1 MNKAPVIK
9 LGIIFL
15 VITISYSFFWFV
27 KTAQTEKKINSLISK
42 NSSSISASSVSVSG
56 FPFSQKITISDLKF
70 NIPSISKYQVT
81 VKKLEANTGIFSK
94 SFSANILEQ
103 VIVFDNDSNTIR
115 NIEFK
120 ESPKISISFN
130 SEGISSFNYQ
140 DSGYTI
146 LEDQKPPFYSSSSN
160 IIKMETLETADNQV
174 ALKFNIDIKDMEG
187 VNLASIY
194 QNVFERKIT
203 EGIKTGE
210 ITIGNNINNTTNSSL
225 LINPEQQVAIS
236 SNQINNSINPSTN
249 SSINSPINSQAV
261 PSIKPELKPTIE
273 LGSNSNINNPK
284 ATPQQVASNNN
295 INPNINPN
303 NNSETLNNNQPIN
316 PQEAVKE
323 AVKEAAK
330 IASQSG
336 SPALAQQVSAAVNNL
351 PTINNNA
358 PPVNSVDVVPN
369 PTNNAPAI
377 ANNTT
382 GQVEQPKIIIEPSK
396 QNSKFNLSLDFVY
409 TVINS
414 SESTA
419 KKENNIKT
427 VNAKPVTEQAN
438 NINPSP
444 TANNVNNSN
453 GNSKPS
459 DANNAQ
465 PVPTGANNQNDL
477 PMPTVPEISPAHKS
491 EIAANSGYSIKINN
505 FELSSNEIKFTA
517 NGQID
522 NFIDD
527 NSPSGSVTLKID
539 KFQSFNTAISSA
551 VEGIK
556 SNITIKQNKG
566 LSQQN
571 NVPYDNFLNKINEKL
586 FLILE
591 EISRKN
597 ALAKP
602 ETAVLEIRREKNL
615 EFIINETPMR
625 EVAGKF

>member
-1 MNKAPVIK
+1 MNKAPAIK
-9 LGIIFL
+9 LGIILL

-27 KTAQTEKKINSLISK
+27 RTGQTEKKINNLISK

-103 VIVFDNDSNTIR
+103 VTVFDNDSNTIR

-130 SEGISSFNYQ
+130 NEGISSFDYQ

-160 IIKMETLETADNQV
+160 IIKMETLETANNQV

-194 QNVFERKIT
+194 QNVFEKKIN

-210 ITIGNNINNTTNSSL
+210 ITIGNNINNTINSSL
-225 LINPEQQVAIS
+225 LINPEQQAVTGS
-236 SNQINNSINPSTN
+236 QIN
-249 SSINSPINSQAV
+249 SSINSQAI
-261 PSIKPELKPTIE
+261 PPIKPELKPSSE
-273 LGSNSNINNPK
+273 LGSNSNITNPQ
-284 ATPQQVASNNN
+284 ATPQQLASNDN

-303 NNSETLNNNQPIN
+303 NNSGTSNNNQPIN
-316 PQEAVKE
+316 PQEAV
-323 AVKEAAK
+323 K

-336 SPALAQQVSAAVNNL
+336 SPALAQQVSASVNNSL
-351 PTINNNA
+351 TMNSNA
-358 PPVNSVDVVPN
+358 PAVNSVDFVPN
-369 PTNNAPAI
+369 SANNAPAI
-377 ANNTT
+377 ANNTN
-382 GQVEQPKIIIEPSK
+382 GQGEQPKIIIEPSK
-396 QNSKFNLSLDFVY
+396 QNPKFNLSLDFVY
-409 TVINS
+409 TIING

-419 KKENNIKT
+419 KKENNVKT
-427 VNAKPVTEQAN
+427 ANAQPTTEQPTPTTNNATASNAN
-438 NINPSP
+438 L
-444 TANNVNNSN
+444 
-453 GNSKPS
+453 KPS
-459 DANNAQ
+459 DVNNAQ
-465 PVPTGANNQNDL
+465 PVPAVANNQNT
-477 PMPTVPEISPAHKS
+477 PAPTLISPPDAHKS
-491 EIAANSGYSIKINN
+491 EIVTNSGYSIKINN
-505 FELSSNEIKFTA
+505 FELSSNEIKLTA

-539 KFQSFNTAISSA
+539 KFPSFNTAISSA
-551 VEGIK
+551 VESIK
-556 SNITIKQNKG
+556 SNIIAKQNKG

-591 EISRKN
+591 EISKKN
-597 ALAKP
+597 ALTKP

-615 EFIINETPMR
+615 EFIINETPIR

>member
-1 MNKAPVIK
+1 MNKAPAIK
-9 LGIIFL
+9 LGIILL

-27 KTAQTEKKINSLISK
+27 RTGQTEKKINNLISK

-103 VIVFDNDSNTIR
+103 VTVFDNDSNTIR

-120 ESPKISISFN
+120 ESPKITISFN
-130 SEGISSFNYQ
+130 NEGISSFNYQ

-160 IIKMETLETADNQV
+160 IIKMETLETANNQV

-194 QNVFERKIT
+194 QNVFEKKIN

-210 ITIGNNINNTTNSSL
+210 ITIGNNINNLTNSTL
-225 LINPEQQVAIS
+225 LINPEQQVTTGS
-236 SNQINNSINPSTN
+236 Q
-249 SSINSPINSQAV
+249 INSQAI
-261 PSIKPELKPTIE
+261 PPIKPELKPSSE
-273 LGSNSNINNPK
+273 LGSNSNINNPQ
-284 ATPQQVASNNN
+284 ATPQQVASNDN

-303 NNSETLNNNQPIN
+303 NNSGTSNNNQPIN
-316 PQEAVKE
+316 PQEAV
-323 AVKEAAK
+323 K

-336 SPALAQQVSAAVNNL
+336 SPALAQQVSASVNNS
-351 PTINNNA
+351 PTINSNA
-358 PPVNSVDVVPN
+358 PAVNSVDVVPN
-369 PTNNAPAI
+369 SANNAPAI
-377 ANNTT
+377 ANNTN
-382 GQVEQPKIIIEPSK
+382 GQGEQPKIIIEPSK
-396 QNSKFNLSLDFVY
+396 QNPKFNLSLDFVY
-409 TVINS
+409 TIING

-419 KKENNIKT
+419 KKENNVKT
-427 VNAKPVTEQAN
+427 ANAQPTTEQPTPTTNNATASNAN
-438 NINPSP
+438 L
-444 TANNVNNSN
+444 
-453 GNSKPS
+453 KPS
-459 DANNAQ
+459 DVNNAQ
-465 PVPTGANNQNDL
+465 PVPAVANNQNT
-477 PMPTVPEISPAHKS
+477 PAPTLPEISPAHKS
-491 EIAANSGYSIKINN
+491 EIGTNSGYSIKINN

-539 KFQSFNTAISSA
+539 KFPSFNTAISSA
-551 VEGIK
+551 VESIK
-556 SNITIKQNKG
+556 SNIIAKQNKG

-591 EISRKN
+591 EISKKN
-597 ALAKP
+597 ALTKP

>member
-1 MNKAPVIK
+1 MNKAPAIK

-27 KTAQTEKKINSLISK
+27 RTGQTEKKINNLISK

-70 NIPSISKYQVT
+70 NIPSVSKYQVT

-103 VIVFDNDSNTIR
+103 VTVFDNDSNTIR

-130 SEGISSFNYQ
+130 NEGISSFNYQ

-160 IIKMETLETADNQV
+160 IIKMETLETANNKV
-174 ALKFNIDIKDMEG
+174 VLKFNIDIKDMEG

-194 QNVFERKIT
+194 QNVFEKKIN

-210 ITIGNNINNTTNSSL
+210 ITIGNNINNAINSTL
-225 LINPEQQVAIS
+225 LINPEQQVAVA
-236 SNQINNSINPSTN
+236 SNQINSINP
-249 SSINSPINSQAV
+249 SINSPINLQAL
-261 PSIKPELKPTIE
+261 PPIKPELKPAIE
-273 LGSNSNINNPK
+273 LGSNSNINNPQV
-284 ATPQQVASNNN
+284 APQQVAPQQVASNNN

-303 NNSETLNNNQPIN
+303 NNSGTLNNNQPIN
-316 PQEAVKE
+316 PQEAVK
-323 AVKEAAK
+323 

-336 SPALAQQVSAAVNNL
+336 SPALAQQVTTAVNNS
-351 PTINNNA
+351 PTINNNTSV
-358 PPVNSVDVVPN
+358 VNSVDIAPN
-369 PTNNAPAI
+369 PANNAPAI
-377 ANNTT
+377 ANNIN

-396 QNSKFNLSLDFVY
+396 QNSKFNLSLDFEY
-409 TVINS
+409 TIINS
-414 SESTA
+414 SEPSA

-427 VNAKPVTEQAN
+427 VNTQPATEQTNSAN
-438 NINPSP
+438 PNNA
-444 TANNVNNSN
+444 TANNVNASN
-453 GNSKPS
+453 GNPNPS
-459 DANNAQ
+459 DANNIP
-465 PVPTGANNQNDL
+465 PVPAVANNQNTTA
-477 PMPTVPEISPAHKS
+477 PTLPEISSAHKS
-491 EIAANSGYSIKINN
+491 EIGANSGYSIKINN

-539 KFQSFNTAISSA
+539 KFPSFNTAISSA
-551 VEGIK
+551 VESIK
-556 SNITIKQNKG
+556 SNIITKQNKG

-591 EISRKN
+591 EISKKN
-597 ALAKP
+597 ALTKP

>member
-1 MNKAPVIK
+1 MNKAPAIK

-15 VITISYSFFWFV
+15 VITVSYSFFWFV
-27 KTAQTEKKINSLISK
+27 RTGQTEKKINNLISK
-42 NSSSISASSVSVSG
+42 NSSSTSASSVSVSG

-103 VIVFDNDSNTIR
+103 VTVFDNDSNTIR

-130 SEGISSFNYQ
+130 NEGISSFNYQ

-146 LEDQKPPFYSSSSN
+146 LEDQKPTFYSSSSN
-160 IIKMETLETADNQV
+160 IIKMETLETANNQV

-194 QNVFERKIT
+194 QNVFEKKIT

-210 ITIGNNINNTTNSSL
+210 ITIGNNINNAINSSL
-225 LINPEQQVAIS
+225 LINPEQQVATGS
-236 SNQINNSINPSTN
+236 QINSINST
-249 SSINSPINSQAV
+249 INSQINSQAI
-261 PSIKPELKPTIE
+261 PPIKPELKPAIE
-273 LGSNSNINNPK
+273 LGSNSNINNSQV
-284 ATPQQVASNNN
+284 APQQVASNNN

-303 NNSETLNNNQPIN
+303 NNSGTLNNNQPIN
-316 PQEAVKE
+316 PQEAVK
-323 AVKEAAK
+323 

-336 SPALAQQVSAAVNNL
+336 SPALAQQVTTAFNNS
-351 PTINNNA
+351 PTINSNA
-358 PPVNSVDVVPN
+358 PAVNSVDVAPN
-369 PTNNAPAI
+369 SANNASAI
-377 ANNTT
+377 ANNTN
-382 GQVEQPKIIIEPSK
+382 GQGEQPKIIIEPSK

-427 VNAKPVTEQAN
+427 ANAQPTTEQP
-438 NINPSP
+438 IP
-444 TANNVNNSN
+444 TTNNVNASN
-453 GNSKPS
+453 ANPTPS
-459 DANNAQ
+459 DVNNIP
-465 PVPTGANNQNDL
+465 PVPAVANNQNT
-477 PMPTVPEISPAHKS
+477 PAPTLPEISPAHKS
-491 EIAANSGYSIKINN
+491 EIGTNSGYSIKINN

-539 KFQSFNTAISSA
+539 KFPSFNTAISSA
-551 VEGIK
+551 VESIK
-556 SNITIKQNKG
+556 SNIMAKQNKG

-591 EISRKN
+591 EISKKN
-597 ALAKP
+597 ALTKP

>member
-1 MNKAPVIK
+1 MNKAPAIK

-27 KTAQTEKKINSLISK
+27 RTGQTEKKINNLISK

-103 VIVFDNDSNTIR
+103 VTIFDNDSNTIR

-130 SEGISSFNYQ
+130 NEGVSSFNYQ

-160 IIKMETLETADNQV
+160 IIKMETIETTNNQV

-187 VNLASIY
+187 VTLASIY
-194 QNVFERKIT
+194 QNVFEKKIT

-210 ITIGNNINNTTNSSL
+210 IAIGNNINNTTNSAL
-225 LINPEQQVAIS
+225 LISPEQQMAAS
-236 SNQINNSINPSTN
+236 SNQTNNVN
-249 SSINSPINSQAV
+249 SSVNSPINSQAI
-261 PSIKPELKPTIE
+261 PPIKPELKPSIE
-273 LGSNSNINNPK
+273 LSSNSNTNIPQI
-284 ATPQQVASNNN
+284 TSQQVD
-295 INPNINPN
+295 PN
-303 NNSETLNNNQPIN
+303 NNSGALNNNQPIN
-316 PQEAVKE
+316 PQEAV
-323 AVKEAAK
+323 K

-336 SPALAQQVSAAVNNL
+336 SPALAQQVSATVNNS

-358 PPVNSVDVVPN
+358 SSTNSADVVPN
-369 PTNNAPAI
+369 PTNNASVI
-377 ANNTT
+377 ANNTS
-382 GQVEQPKIIIEPSK
+382 GQAEQPKIIIEPSK
-396 QNSKFNLSLDFVY
+396 KNAKFNLSLDFVY

-414 SESTA
+414 SESNA
-419 KKENNIKT
+419 KKDNNIKT
-427 VNAKPVTEQAN
+427 A
-438 NINPSP
+438 
-444 TANNVNNSN
+444 
-453 GNSKPS
+453 
-459 DANNAQ
+459 NAQ
-465 PVPTGANNQNDL
+465 PVVEQASNTTPNPNTNNVDTSNGNLKPSETNNTQPVPNVANNQNT
-477 PMPTVPEISPAHKS
+477 PTPTLPEISPAHKS
-491 EIAANSGYSIKINN
+491 EIVANSGYSMKINN
-505 FELSSNEIKFTA
+505 FELSSDEIKFTA

-522 NFIDD
+522 NFVDD
-527 NSPSGSVTLKID
+527 NSPSGSITLKID
-539 KFQSFNTAISSA
+539 KFSSLNTAISSA
-551 VEGIK
+551 VENIK
-556 SNITIKQNKG
+556 NNIITKQNKG

-591 EISRKN
+591 EISKKN
-597 ALAKP
+597 ALTKP

>member
-1 MNKAPVIK
+1 MNKASAIK
-9 LGIIFL
+9 LGIILL
-15 VITISYSFFWFV
+15 VITVSYSFFWFV
-27 KTAQTEKKINSLISK
+27 RTGQTEKKINNLISK

-103 VIVFDNDSNTIR
+103 VTVFDNDSNTIR

-130 SEGISSFNYQ
+130 NEGISSFNYQ

-146 LEDQKPPFYSSSSN
+146 LEDQKSPFYSSSSN
-160 IIKMETLETADNQV
+160 IIKMETTETANNQV

-194 QNVFERKIT
+194 QNVFEKKIT

-210 ITIGNNINNTTNSSL
+210 ITIGNNINNSTNSTL
-225 LINPEQQVAIS
+225 LINPDQQVATGS
-236 SNQINNSINPSTN
+236 QINSINSA
-249 SSINSPINSQAV
+249 INSPINSPVNSQAIPPV
-261 PSIKPELKPTIE
+261 KPELKPTVE
-273 LGSNSNINNPK
+273 LGSNSNINNPQ

-295 INPNINPN
+295 INPNINPD
-303 NNSETLNNNQPIN
+303 NNSGTLNNNQPIN
-316 PQEAVKE
+316 PQEAV
-323 AVKEAAK
+323 K

-336 SPALAQQVSAAVNNL
+336 SPALAQQVSATVNNS

-358 PPVNSVDVVPN
+358 PAVNSVDVVPN
-369 PTNNAPAI
+369 SANNASAI
-377 ANNTT
+377 ANNTN

-409 TVINS
+409 TIINS

-419 KKENNIKT
+419 KKENNVKT
-427 VNAKPVTEQAN
+427 ENAQPTTEQPIPATNNATASNAN
-438 NINPSP
+438 L
-444 TANNVNNSN
+444 
-453 GNSKPS
+453 KPS
-459 DANNAQ
+459 DVNNIP
-465 PVPTGANNQNDL
+465 PVPAVANNQNNL
-477 PMPTVPEISPAHKS
+477 PTPTVPEISPAHKS
-491 EIAANSGYSIKINN
+491 EIGTNSGYSIKINN

-527 NSPSGSVTLKID
+527 NWPSGSVTLKID
-539 KFQSFNTAISSA
+539 KFPSFNTAISSA
-551 VEGIK
+551 VESIK
-556 SNITIKQNKG
+556 SSIMTKQNKG

-591 EISRKN
+591 EISKKN
-597 ALAKP
+597 ALTKP

>member
-27 KTAQTEKKINSLISK
+27 RTGQTEKKINNLISK
-42 NSSSISASSVSVSG
+42 NSSSISASNVSVSG

-130 SEGISSFNYQ
+130 NEGISSFNYQ

-146 LEDQKPPFYSSSSN
+146 LEDQKSPFYSSSSN
-160 IIKMETLETADNQV
+160 IIKMETTETANNQV

-194 QNVFERKIT
+194 QNVFEKKIT

-210 ITIGNNINNTTNSSL
+210 ITIGNNINNSTNSTL
-225 LINPEQQVAIS
+225 LINPEQQVATGS
-236 SNQINNSINPSTN
+236 QINSINSA
-249 SSINSPINSQAV
+249 INSPINSPVNSQAIPPV
-261 PSIKPELKPTIE
+261 KPELKPTVE
-273 LGSNSNINNPK
+273 LGSNSNINNPQ

-303 NNSETLNNNQPIN
+303 NNSGTLNNNQPIN
-316 PQEAVKE
+316 PQEAV
-323 AVKEAAK
+323 K

-336 SPALAQQVSAAVNNL
+336 SPALAQQVSATVNNS

-358 PPVNSVDVVPN
+358 PAVNSVDVVPN
-369 PTNNAPAI
+369 SANNASAI
-377 ANNTT
+377 ANNTND
-382 GQVEQPKIIIEPSK
+382 QVEQPKIIIEPSK

-409 TVINS
+409 TIINS

-419 KKENNIKT
+419 KKENNVKT
-427 VNAKPVTEQAN
+427 ENAQPTTEQPIPATNNATASNAN
-438 NINPSP
+438 L
-444 TANNVNNSN
+444 
-453 GNSKPS
+453 KPS
-459 DANNAQ
+459 DVNNIP
-465 PVPTGANNQNDL
+465 PVPAVANNQNNL
-477 PMPTVPEISPAHKS
+477 PTPTVPEISPAHKS
-491 EIAANSGYSIKINN
+491 EIGTNSGYSIKINN

-551 VEGIK
+551 VESIK
-556 SNITIKQNKG
+556 SNITTKQNKG

-571 NVPYDNFLNKINEKL
+571 NAPYDNFLNKINEKL

>member
-1 MNKAPVIK
+1 MNKAPAIK
-9 LGIIFL
+9 LGIILL
-15 VITISYSFFWFV
+15 VITVSYSFFWFV
-27 KTAQTEKKINSLISK
+27 RTGQTEKKINNLISK

-81 VKKLEANTGIFSK
+81 IKKLEANTGIFNK

-103 VIVFDNDSNTIR
+103 VTVFDNDSNTIR

-130 SEGISSFNYQ
+130 NEGISSFNYQ

-160 IIKMETLETADNQV
+160 IIKMETLETANNQV

-194 QNVFERKIT
+194 QNVFEKKIT

-210 ITIGNNINNTTNSSL
+210 ITIGNNINNSTNSTL
-225 LINPEQQVAIS
+225 LINPEQQVATGS
-236 SNQINNSINPSTN
+236 QINPINSA
-249 SSINSPINSQAV
+249 INSPTNSPVNSPVNSQAI
-261 PSIKPELKPTIE
+261 PLIKPELKPTVE
-273 LGSNSNINNPK
+273 LDSNSNINNPQ

-303 NNSETLNNNQPIN
+303 NNSGTLNNNQPIN
-316 PQEAVKE
+316 PQEAV
-323 AVKEAAK
+323 K

-336 SPALAQQVSAAVNNL
+336 SPALAQQVSDTVNNS
-351 PTINNNA
+351 PTINSNA
-358 PPVNSVDVVPN
+358 PAVNSVDVVPN
-369 PTNNAPAI
+369 SENNASAI
-377 ANNTT
+377 ANNTNS
-382 GQVEQPKIIIEPSK
+382 QVEQPKIIIEPNK

-409 TVINS
+409 TIING

-419 KKENNIKT
+419 KKENNIKIA
-427 VNAKPVTEQAN
+427 NAQPTTEQPIPTTNNATASNAN
-438 NINPSP
+438 L
-444 TANNVNNSN
+444 
-453 GNSKPS
+453 KPS
-459 DANNAQ
+459 DVNNIP
-465 PVPTGANNQNDL
+465 PVSAVANNQNNL
-477 PMPTVPEISPAHKS
+477 PAPTVPEISPAHKS
-491 EIAANSGYSIKINN
+491 EIGTNSGYSIKINN

-539 KFQSFNTAISSA
+539 KFSSFNTAISSA

-556 SNITIKQNKG
+556 SSIMTKQNKG

-571 NVPYDNFLNKINEKL
+571 NALYDNFLNKINEKL

-591 EISRKN
+591 EISKKN
-597 ALAKP
+597 ALTKP

>member
-1 MNKAPVIK
+1 MNKAPAIK

-27 KTAQTEKKINSLISK
+27 RTGQTEKKINNLISK

-103 VIVFDNDSNTIR
+103 VTVFDNDSNTIR

-130 SEGISSFNYQ
+130 NEGISSFDYQ

-160 IIKMETLETADNQV
+160 IIKMETLETANNQV

-194 QNVFERKIT
+194 QNVFEKKIN

-210 ITIGNNINNTTNSSL
+210 ITIGNNINNSTNSTL
-225 LINPEQQVAIS
+225 LINPEQQVTTGS
-236 SNQINNSINPSTN
+236 QINSINSTIN
-249 SSINSPINSQAV
+249 SSINSSINSQAI
-261 PSIKPELKPTIE
+261 PPIKTELKPASE
-273 LGSNSNINNPK
+273 LGSNSNINNPQV
-284 ATPQQVASNNN
+284 APQQVASNDN

-303 NNSETLNNNQPIN
+303 NNSGTSNNNQPIN
-316 PQEAVKE
+316 PQEAV
-323 AVKEAAK
+323 K

-336 SPALAQQVSAAVNNL
+336 SPALAQQVSASVNNS
-351 PTINNNA
+351 PTINSNA
-358 PPVNSVDVVPN
+358 PAVNSVDVVPN
-369 PTNNAPAI
+369 PANNASAI
-377 ANNTT
+377 ANNTN

-427 VNAKPVTEQAN
+427 ANAQPATEQAN

-444 TANNVNNSN
+444 TTNNVNASN
-453 GNSKPS
+453 ANPTPS
-459 DANNAQ
+459 DVNNIP
-465 PVPTGANNQNDL
+465 PVPTVANNQNT
-477 PMPTVPEISPAHKS
+477 PAPTLPEISPAHKS
-491 EIAANSGYSIKINN
+491 EIGTNSGYSIKINN

-539 KFQSFNTAISSA
+539 KFPSFNTAISSA
-551 VEGIK
+551 VESIK
-556 SNITIKQNKG
+556 SNIIAKQNKG

-591 EISRKN
+591 EISKKN
-597 ALAKP
+597 ALTKP

>member
-1 MNKAPVIK
+1 MNKAPAIK

-27 KTAQTEKKINSLISK
+27 RTGQTEKKINNLISK

-103 VIVFDNDSNTIR
+103 VTVFDNDSNTIR

-130 SEGISSFNYQ
+130 NEGISSFNYQ

-160 IIKMETLETADNQV
+160 IIKMETLETTNNQV

-194 QNVFERKIT
+194 QNVFEKKIN

-210 ITIGNNINNTTNSSL
+210 ITIGNNINNTINSSL
-225 LINPEQQVAIS
+225 LINPEQQAVTGS
-236 SNQINNSINPSTN
+236 QIN
-249 SSINSPINSQAV
+249 SSINSQAI
-261 PSIKPELKPTIE
+261 PPIKPELKPSSE
-273 LGSNSNINNPK
+273 LGSNSNINNPQ
-284 ATPQQVASNNN
+284 ATPQQVASNDN

-303 NNSETLNNNQPIN
+303 NNSGTSNNNQPIN
-316 PQEAVKE
+316 PQEAV
-323 AVKEAAK
+323 K

-336 SPALAQQVSAAVNNL
+336 SPALAQQVSASVNNS
-351 PTINNNA
+351 PTINSNA
-358 PPVNSVDVVPN
+358 PAVNSVDVVPN
-369 PTNNAPAI
+369 PANNASAI
-377 ANNTT
+377 ANNTN
-382 GQVEQPKIIIEPSK
+382 GQGEQPKIIIEPSK
-396 QNSKFNLSLDFVY
+396 QNPKFNLSLDFVY
-409 TVINS
+409 TIING

-419 KKENNIKT
+419 KKENNVKT
-427 VNAKPVTEQAN
+427 ANAQPTTEQPTPTTNNATASNAN
-438 NINPSP
+438 L
-444 TANNVNNSN
+444 
-453 GNSKPS
+453 KPS
-459 DANNAQ
+459 DVNNAQ
-465 PVPTGANNQNDL
+465 PVPAVANNQNT
-477 PMPTVPEISPAHKS
+477 PAPTLPEISPAHKS
-491 EIAANSGYSIKINN
+491 EIGTNSGYSIKINN

-539 KFQSFNTAISSA
+539 KFPSFNTAISSA
-551 VEGIK
+551 VESIK
-556 SNITIKQNKG
+556 SNIIAKQNKG

-591 EISRKN
+591 EISKKN
-597 ALAKP
+597 ALTKP